1 MENELN
7 SFLSDAVNQIQD
19 DHPESADV
27 VIIGPPTGRQDSDL
41 ENEHDEI
48 LNTTRVTWG
57 NRWWSWSL
65 QY

>member
-19 DHPESADV
+19 DDPESADV

-41 ENEHDEI
+41 ENEDDKI